1 MNLGSTYLELPTN
14 DQQAKN
20 SCEAALQIFTS
31 RDYPT
36 EWAKTQINLGRA
48 YQKLSSGDHHLN
60 LQKAITCYQSALPIL
75 LHAGSPVELG
85 YTLHRLGTAYYELRM
100 KGQNYLEQSIA
111 CYKAALDAY
120 TGDFP
125 IDLLGEIM
133 KDLGD
138 AYRNFSK
145 GDRQANLEVAITSYQ
160 ASQKAFPKE
169 DYPIEWAK
177 IENNLGIAYSQFSK
191 GDKQA
196 NLRTAINCFQ
206 AARQVFCSK
215 HMDDY
220 IQSIDDNISKAQQV
234 LQRLS

>member
-1 MNLGSTYLELPTN
+1 
-14 DQQAKN
+14 
-20 SCEAALQIFTS
+20 
-31 RDYPT
+31 
-36 EWAKTQINLGRA
+36 
-48 YQKLSSGDHHLN
+48 
-60 LQKAITCYQSALPIL
+60 
-75 LHAGSPVELG
+75 
-85 YTLHRLGTAYYELRM
+85 
-100 KGQNYLEQSIA
+100 
-111 CYKAALDAY
+111 
-120 TGDFP
+120 
-125 IDLLGEIM
+125 M